1 MNARTG
7 ILVVAGV
14 LLLSAVGPVQMSAHE
29 EIFTVAL
36 TGDSIITR
44 PLSVHQEPEFLKL
57 IEIIRRA
64 DVACT
69 NVEILFHDYESHRIP
84 PEKGLRA
91 APALAKELAWAGFDL
106 GSLANNHS
114 GDFGVPGM
122 RLTRRYLAEAGLVG
136 AGTGESLAQAREA
149 KFFESSGARVA
160 LIAVASSFP
169 DHSRAGKTRGDMP
182 ARPGLNPLRFSTKY
196 VVPREHLETLRQIL
210 HELGFN
216 PPAGG
221 DELRFPAVLGKPWRD
236 SPNRFVVGNQA
247 DVLTEPDPGDLAEIA
262 AVVRN
267 ARRLADY
274 TIVSIHAH
282 EARRVGQALVKDG
295 SLFVPAQFLV
305 TFARAMIDAGADV
318 FVGHGPHVLRGIEIY
333 RGKPIFYSL
342 GNFIFQTDTV
352 LRLAPE
358 LYEARGLG
366 PDAHVADYND
376 TGGSSNT
383 GEKSES
389 VIAVPHWKGGE
400 LTAVYLHPIS
410 LGSGKSRRARGR
422 PMLADADL
430 GKKIIGDLQR
440 LSRPF
445 GTKIEYRDGKGV
457 ILLSSNPPTGT
468 HRSGR

>member
-7 ILVVAGV
+7 ILVVAGA
-14 LLLSAVGPVQMSAHE
+14 LLLSAVGPVQMLARE
-29 EIFTVAL
+29 KTFTVAL

-44 PLSVHQEPEFLKL
+44 PLSVHQEPEFLNM

-64 DVACT
+64 DVALT

-114 GDFGVPGM
+114 GDFGVTGM

-136 AGTGESLAQAREA
+136 AGTGETLAQAREA

-182 ARPGLNPLRFSTKY
+182 ARPGLNPLRFSTTY
-196 VVPREHLETLRQIL
+196 VVPRERLEMLRQTL

-221 DELRFPAVLGKPWRD
+221 DELRFPAVLGKPWQD

-267 ARRLADY
+267 AHRLADY

-376 TGGSSNT
+376 TGGPSST

-389 VIAVPHWKGGE
+389 VIAVPHWKGGK

-410 LGSGKSRRARGR
+410 LGSGKSRLVRGR